1 MRRIARQAAFA
12 RFDGPALRQYVSCIA
27 MVNDTEEL
35 EREHAEILKLLQKRY
50 NSCAI
55 GGCLVD

>member
-35 EREHAEILKLLQKRY
+35 EREHAEILKLLQKR
-50 NSCAI
+50 
-55 GGCLVD
+55 